1 MRVSSSDELLG
12 PSGLHFALR
21 RVLSNGQDIEVVA
34 KLITG
39 GPDCQK
45 IDALAPG
52 SPTRLRAD
60 IALVYVKAAR
70 ARRRDI
76 ATKNQMILARQALSN
91 LTLAHDRL
99 LKIVPLGSRDLKA
112 AFGALAKDLKGL
124 NERNEF
130 TDVCSEILGLDLRNA
145 ISKLETALKR
155 EAAKPRR
162 TGERKKRLRSLV
174 EALAAWWTET
184 YGVKPTITPKF
195 QGRVLVGHQG
205 QFLDLARAIFCGLD
219 NFNDSKVVATVQDV
233 L

>member
-1 MRVSSSDELLG
+1 
-12 PSGLHFALR
+12 
-21 RVLSNGQDIEVVA
+21 VLSNGQDIEVVA

-45 IDALAPG
+45 IDALALG

-70 ARRRDI
+70 ARRGDI
-76 ATKNQMILARQALSN
+76 ATKNQMMLARQALSH
-91 LTLAHDRL
+91 LALAHDRL

-184 YGVKPTITPKF
+184 YGLKPTITPKF

-205 QFLDLARAIFCGLD
+205 PFLDLARAVFCGLD
-219 NFNDSKVVATVQDV
+219 NFNDGEVVATVQDV